1 MTESPPR
8 RGQSDGKMGRVVL
21 VTGGSRGIGRSIALA
36 LAEPGA
42 VVAVN
47 YRSGAEAAA
56 EVVAA
61 VEGRGAAG
69 MALQADVTD
78 LAQVR
83 SMLDAL
89 VSRCG
94 RIDVLVNNAG
104 GNRDGLLPLMD
115 PGDWEAVLDLN
126 LKGVFHC
133 CKVVT
138 RLMMARRSG
147 AIVNVSSLSGIT
159 GLPGQTNYA
168 AAKGGVNAFTKAL
181 AQEVARFGIRVN
193 AVAPGLVETE
203 ATARVP
209 AAQRERLLSGVPM
222 GRMATPDEVA
232 AVVAFLASEGAS
244 YITGQVI
251 QVTGGI

>member
-1 MTESPPR
+1 
-8 RGQSDGKMGRVVL
+8 MGRVVL
-21 VTGGSRGIGRSIALA
+21 VTGGSRGIGRSIVLA
-36 LAEPGA
+36 FSEPGT
-42 VVAVN
+42 VVAIN
-47 YRSGAEAAA
+47 YRSGEQAAA
-56 EVVAA
+56 GVLAELKS
-61 VEGRGAAG
+61 RGAEG

-83 SMLDAL
+83 SMVDAL
-89 VSRCG
+89 VSRCK

-104 GNRDGLLPLMD
+104 GNRDGLLALMD
-115 PGDWEAVLDLN
+115 PRDWDAVVDLN
-126 LKGVFHC
+126 LKGVYHC

-138 RLMMARRSG
+138 RLMMAQRG
-147 AIVNVSSLSGIT
+147 GVIVNVSSLSGIT

-203 ATARVP
+203 MATQIP

-222 GRMATPDEVA
+222 GRMARAEEVA
-232 AVVAFLASEGAS
+232 AVVKFLASDEAS

>member
-1 MTESPPR
+1 
-8 RGQSDGKMGRVVL
+8 MGRVVL
-21 VTGGSRGIGRSIALA
+21 VTGGSRGIGRSIVLA
-36 LAEPGA
+36 FAEPGN
-42 VVAVN
+42 VVAIG
-47 YRSGAEAAA
+47 YRSGEEAAA
-56 EVVAA
+56 GVLAELR
-61 VEGRGAAG
+61 GRGAEG
-69 MALQADVTD
+69 MVLQADVTD

-83 SMLDAL
+83 SMVEAL
-89 VSRCG
+89 VSRCN
-94 RIDVLVNNAG
+94 RIDVLVNNVG
-104 GNRDGLLPLMD
+104 GSRDGLLTLMD
-115 PGDWEAVLDLN
+115 PADWDAVLDLN

-138 RLMMARRSG
+138 RHMLAERGG

-193 AVAPGLVETE
+193 AVAPGLVATE
-203 ATARVP
+203 MVAQIPAT
-209 AAQRERLLSGVPM
+209 QRERLVSRIPM
-222 GRMATPDEVA
+222 GRMAHPEEIA
-232 AVVAFLASEGAS
+232 ALVKFLASDEAS

>member
-1 MTESPPR
+1 
-8 RGQSDGKMGRVVL
+8 MGRVVL
-21 VTGGSRGIGRSIALA
+21 VTGGSRGIGRSIVLA
-36 LAEPGA
+36 FAEPGN
-42 VVAVN
+42 VVAIG
-47 YRSGAEAAA
+47 YRSGEEAAA
-56 EVVAA
+56 GVLAELR
-61 VEGRGAAG
+61 GRGAEG
-69 MALQADVTD
+69 MVLQADVTD

-83 SMLDAL
+83 SMVEAL
-89 VSRCG
+89 VSRCN
-94 RIDVLVNNAG
+94 RIDVLVNNVG
-104 GNRDGLLPLMD
+104 GSRDGLLTLMD
-115 PGDWEAVLDLN
+115 PADWDAVLDLN

-138 RLMMARRSG
+138 RHMLAERGG

-193 AVAPGLVETE
+193 AVAPGLVATE
-203 ATARVP
+203 MVAQIPAT
-209 AAQRERLLSGVPM
+209 QRERLVSRIPM
-222 GRMATPDEVA
+222 GRMAHPEEIA
-232 AVVAFLASEGAS
+232 AVVKFLASDEAS

>member
-1 MTESPPR
+1 
-8 RGQSDGKMGRVVL
+8 MGRVVL

-36 LAEPGA
+36 FAEPGT
-42 VVAVN
+42 VVALG
-47 YRSGAEAAA
+47 YRSGEQAAA
-56 EVVAA
+56 GVLAELR
-61 VEGRGAAG
+61 GRGAEG
-69 MALQADVTD
+69 MTLQADVTD

-83 SMLDAL
+83 SMVDAL
-89 VSRCG
+89 MSRCN

-104 GNRDGLLPLMD
+104 GNRDGLLALMD
-115 PGDWEAVLDLN
+115 PGDWDAVVDLN

-138 RLMMARRSG
+138 RHMMAQRRG
-147 AIVNVSSLSGIT
+147 VIVNVSSLSGIM

-193 AVAPGLVETE
+193 AVAPGLVDTE
-203 ATARVP
+203 MAAQIP
-209 AAQRERLLSGVPM
+209 AAQRERLLSSIPM
-222 GRMATPDEVA
+222 GRMATPEEVA
-232 AVVAFLASEGAS
+232 AVVKFLASDEAS

>member
-1 MTESPPR
+1 
-8 RGQSDGKMGRVVL
+8 MGRVIL

-36 LAEPGA
+36 FAGPGS
-42 VVAVN
+42 VVAIG
-47 YRSGAEAAA
+47 YRSGEQAAA
-56 EVVAA
+56 GVLAELKS
-61 VEGRGAAG
+61 RGAEG
-69 MALQADVTD
+69 MTMRADVTD

-83 SMLDAL
+83 SMIDAL
-89 VSRCG
+89 VSRCN

-104 GNRDGLLPLMD
+104 GSRDGLLALMD
-115 PGDWEAVLDLN
+115 PGDWDAVLDLN

-138 RLMMARRSG
+138 RPMMAQRGG

-203 ATARVP
+203 MATQIP
-209 AAQRERLLSGVPM
+209 APQRERLLSGVPM
-222 GRMATPDEVA
+222 GRMATPEEIA
-232 AVVAFLASEGAS
+232 AVVKFLASDDAS

-251 QVTGGI
+251 PVTGGI

>member
-1 MTESPPR
+1 
-8 RGQSDGKMGRVVL
+8 MGRVIL

-36 LAEPGA
+36 FAEPGS
-42 VVAVN
+42 VVAIG
-47 YRSGAEAAA
+47 YRSGEQAAA
-56 EVVAA
+56 GVLAELKSQGA
-61 VEGRGAAG
+61 EGMTLR
-69 MALQADVTD
+69 ADVTD

-83 SMLDAL
+83 SMIDAL
-89 VSRCG
+89 VSRCN

-104 GNRDGLLPLMD
+104 GSRDGLLALMD
-115 PGDWEAVLDLN
+115 PGDWDAVLDLN

-138 RLMMARRSG
+138 RPMMAQRGG

-203 ATARVP
+203 MATQIP
-209 AAQRERLLSGVPM
+209 APQRERLLSSVPM
-222 GRMATPDEVA
+222 GRMATPEEIA
-232 AVVAFLASEGAS
+232 AVVKFLASDDAS

-251 QVTGGI
+251 PVTGGI